1 MLGGGK
7 NAQKFAHNLLWSG
20 PNCIYLSKEQPA
32 LGELEAAAA
41 AAIDMAAAAAA
52 EDGGRLGEAAAL
64 VEAVE
69 AAAAAAAE
77 ASSPEVTVAAVDEVD
92 LLWLLLG
99 PRPVF
104 RLSLS
109 RSHWR

>member
-1 MLGGGK
+1 MLIRY
-7 NAQKFAHNLLWSG
+7 QKHYLTTSRTV
-20 PNCIYLSKEQPA
+20 PHSIYLSKEQPA
-32 LGELEAAAA
+32 LGELEAAPA

-64 VEAVE
+64 ALVE
-69 AAAAAAAE
+69 AAGAAAE
-77 ASSPEVTVAAVDEVD
+77 ASSPEVTVAAVEEDVRPP
-92 LLWLLLG
+92 LPPLRPVLP